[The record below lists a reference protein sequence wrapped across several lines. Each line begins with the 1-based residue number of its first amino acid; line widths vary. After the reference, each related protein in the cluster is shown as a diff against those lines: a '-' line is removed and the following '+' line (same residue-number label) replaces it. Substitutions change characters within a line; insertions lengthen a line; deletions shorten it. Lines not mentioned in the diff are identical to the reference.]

1 MVEAGVPKEKSE
13 KFNLSNTIIL
23 FVMLTIMVLF
33 FSSMS
38 KSFYSYLNLSTMLAN
53 LSFIG
58 IIAAPLTLVMITGG
72 LDISVGGVIGLT
84 SCLVAWLYNA
94 GMNIYLVIL
103 IGLLVGGIVGATN
116 GFFVT
121 RVGINPIIT
130 TLGTMAVTR
139 GLGFVISGGRS
150 ILIMEDVVG
159 FLGRGMVW
167 KIPSPVILMAIV
179 YGIFH
184 FLLRY
189 SKFGRHVYAVGG
201 NAAAAY
207 TSGIKVKKVTFITYL
222 LCGFMAALGGLI
234 LTSLTAVGMP
244 QHGMGLELSIISAVI
259 LGGTAL
265 GGGRGQMVST
275 LIGVLIISVLYNGLT
290 MLNLLYYFVQIA
302 QGTVL
307 ILVVAA
313 YEIRVRRMRRFA
325 R

>member
-1 MVEAGVPKEKSE
+1 MEVGVSKEKSE
-13 KFNLSNTIIL
+13 KFNLNNTIIL
-23 FVMLTIMVLF
+23 FIMLTIMVLF

-38 KSFYSYLNLSTMLAN
+38 KSFHSYLNLSTMLAN

-94 GMNIYLVIL
+94 GVNIYLVIL
-103 IGLLVGGIVGATN
+103 IGVLVGGIVGTTN

-130 TLGTMAVTR
+130 TLGTMAITR
-139 GLGFVISGGRS
+139 GLGFVITGGRS
-150 ILIMEDVVG
+150 ILIMEQVVG
-159 FLGRGMVW
+159 FIGRGMVW
-167 KIPSPVILMAIV
+167 KIPFPVILMAIV

-184 FLLRY
+184 FLLRC

-207 TSGIKVKKVTFITYL
+207 SSGIKVKKVTFITYL

-244 QHGMGLELSIISAVI
+244 QHGMGLELNIISAVI

-265 GGGRGQMVST
+265 GGGRGQIVGT
-275 LIGVLIISVLYNGLT
+275 LIGALIISVLYNGLV
-290 MLNLLYYFVQIA
+290 MIGLLYYFVRIA